1 MSPTVPSKADFDRIA
16 SLCDRRWDY
25 HYTRSKLRT
34 DPVYAAVASIVAAE
48 PFPVLDIGCGI
59 GLLGHYLHACGLAVP
74 LTGFDYDE
82 RKIRAARVMAAR
94 AGHGHLSFDAG
105 DARTGLPDFS
115 GHVVILDIL
124 QFFTPA
130 EQNALLVS
138 AAARVAPGASLIIR
152 SGLRAPN
159 WRFRITVWADYLAKA
174 TRWMKAA
181 PTCYPDAEQF
191 RTVLEGAG
199 LNVEIQPLWGRTPF
213 HNHLIT
219 ATRQR
224 PS

>member
-1 MSPTVPSKADFDRIA
+1 MNPRTPAKADFDRIA
-16 SLCDRRWDY
+16 RLCDRRWDY

-34 DPVYAAVASIVAAE
+34 DPVYAAVAAVIAAR
-48 PFPVLDIGCGI
+48 PLPVLDIGCGI
-59 GLLGHYLHACGLAVP
+59 GLLGQYLRACGLDAP

-94 AGHGHLSFDAG
+94 AGHSDLNFEAG
-105 DARTGLPDFS
+105 DARTGLPEFS

-130 EQNALLVS
+130 EQNALLAA
-138 AAARVAPGASLIIR
+138 AAARVAPGASLVIR
-152 SGLRAPN
+152 SGLRADN
-159 WRFRITVWADYLAKA
+159 WRFRVTVWADYLAKA

-181 PTCYPDAEQF
+181 PVSYPDAALFHE
-191 RTVLEGAG
+191 VLGAAG
-199 LNVEIQPLWGRTPF
+199 LRVSLRPLWGRTPF

-219 ATRQR
+219 ATRL
-224 PS
+224 